1 MRFRLQPLLSP
12 ERTADLRQ
20 QLLAPG
26 VPWQEGRETAGWAAR
41 EVKNNRQLDRSS
53 DLHRR
58 LAEEVEQALLAHPLV
73 QAAALPVRVHDLLF
87 SRSGPGE
94 GYGRH
99 VDNAFMAGG
108 RSDLSF
114 TLFLSD
120 PDTYDGGRL
129 ILESPS
135 GNLGLRLPAGQ
146 AIVYPSTTLHQVEPV
161 VRGERLVLV
170 GWLQSRIRSRDHRE
184 LLFELDTARRTVH
197 RQQGKSEVF
206 DLLCRC
212 YSNLLREWGE

>member
-1 MRFRLQPLLSP
+1 
-12 ERTADLRQ
+12 
-20 QLLAPG
+20 
-26 VPWQEGRETAGWAAR
+26 VAR
-41 EVKNNRQLDRSS
+41 DVKNNRQLDRSCE
-53 DLHRR
+53 LHSR
-58 LAEEVEQALLAHPLV
+58 LAQGIERALLANPLV
-73 QAAALPVRVHDLLF
+73 QAAALPIRVHGLLF

-120 PDTYDGGRL
+120 PASYSGGRL

-135 GNLGLRLPAGQ
+135 AGQALRLPAGH
-146 AIVYPSTTLHQVEPV
+146 AVVYPSTMLHQVEPV
-161 VRGERLVLV
+161 EQGERLVAV
-170 GWLQSRIRSRDHRE
+170 GWMQSRIRSAAHRE
-184 LLFELDTARRTVH
+184 LLFELDTARRALF
-197 RQQGKSEVF
+197 RKEGKSEVF